1 MKKRILAAA
10 LVISGLTLTAGPV
23 AQAAQ
28 AAQAMQSAQSTRGLS
43 APHAAGQQAFVCT
56 VNDDRVNFRGGPGTQ
71 YPVLGQV
78 NRGQQFTYRNQ
89 EGEWVMG
96 DLVGGRTGVWIHY
109 AYLDC

>member
-10 LVISGLTLTAGPV
+10 LLVSGLTVAAGPV

-28 AAQAMQSAQSTRGLS
+28 EPAPSHTAARQALM
-43 APHAAGQQAFVCT
+43 CT
-56 VNDDRVNFRGGPGTQ
+56 VNDNGVNFRGGPGTE

-78 NRGQQFTYRNQ
+78 NRGQQFDARGQ
-89 EGEWVMG
+89 QGDWVMG
-96 DLVGGRTGVWIHY
+96 DVVGGRTGVWIHV